1 MASKFYAVKKGRK
14 TGVFTSWDECK
25 QAVEGFSNAVYKS
38 FSNYNDAYSF
48 AFSDSA
54 NCNKKDENTFL
65 EDKEIH
71 DDVFAYIDG
80 SYDDSKNRF
89 SYAGIIF
96 NNGKKVEFSN
106 SSSNQELSQLRNVA
120 GELHAAMYVMR
131 YAEENN
137 IKDIT
142 IYYDYAGIEMWA
154 TDKWKANLDFTKEY
168 ANYAKNIMKK
178 INICF
183 RKVKAHS
190 GIKYNEEVDKLA
202 KLALHYNDNG
212 QACKE
217 KKYSFDIKDNV
228 DKSVFTNIAGSKSS
242 AKINILIDDKIITP
256 EKLLVVIK
264 HKWKDKKRTIK
275 EINDIKSYYDVLN
288 KRFVV
293 MITCENSEELII
305 IESSEFNG

>member
-80 SYDDSKNRF
+80 SYDNSKKRF

-96 NNGKKVEFSN
+96 ENGKRFEFSN
-106 SSSNQELSQLRNVA
+106 SSDNKQQVELRNVA
-120 GELHAAMYVMR
+120 GELHAAMYVMK
-131 YAEENN
+131 YAVENK
-137 IKDIT
+137 IKNIT

-168 ANYAKNIMKK
+168 ANYAKSIMKD

-183 RKVKAHS
+183 RKVKSHS

-202 KLALHYNDNG
+202 KQALYLDEQNVH
-212 QACKE
+212 KE
-217 KKYSFDIKDNV
+217 NKKLDDEPINI
-228 DKSVFTNIAGSKSS
+228 DKKNFSNISGNKSS
-242 AKINILIDDKIITP
+242 IKMNIYLEGNIITS
-256 EKLLVVIK
+256 EQILKAIK
-264 HKWKDKKRTIK
+264 RKWKEKKRTIK
-275 EINDIKSYYDVLN
+275 EIKNMKSYYDVLK

-293 MITCENSEELII
+293 NVTSENGEELII